1 MGRDK
6 DDNKMTVWNII
17 SSAAAGLLGAMGFG
31 GGGVLILYLT
41 MVLGVKQ
48 ISAQGINLIFFIPS
62 AIIGLI
68 IHIKHNLIKF
78 KQILPIL
85 ISAIPGV
92 ALGLY
97 LTTVISNEMLSKIFG
112 GILVIMGLKE
122 LLTRNKNR
130 YDKNSHN

>member
-1 MGRDK
+1 
-6 DDNKMTVWNII
+6 MTVWDII
-17 SSAAAGLLGAMGFG
+17 ASAAAGLLGAMGFG
-31 GGGVLILYLT
+31 GGGILILYLT
-41 MVLGVKQ
+41 MALDIKQ

-68 IHIKHNLIKF
+68 IHIKHHLIKLRE
-78 KQILPIL
+78 ILPIL

-97 LTTVISNEMLSKIFG
+97 LTTVISNETLSKIFG

-122 LLTRNKNR
+122 LFTKNKNK

>member
-6 DDNKMTVWNII
+6 GDNKMTVWNII
-17 SSAAAGLLGAMGFG
+17 ASAAAGLLGAMGFG

-41 MVLGVKQ
+41 MVLSVKQ
-48 ISAQGINLIFFIPS
+48 IAAQGINLIFFIPS

-68 IHIKHNLIKF
+68 IHIKHHLIKF

>member
-17 SSAAAGLLGAMGFG
+17 ASAAAGLLGAMGFG

-68 IHIKHNLIKF
+68 IHIKHHLIKF

>member
-1 MGRDK
+1 
-6 DDNKMTVWNII
+6 MTVWNII
-17 SSAAAGLLGAMGFG
+17 ASVAAGLLGAMGFG

-41 MVLGVKQ
+41 MVLGIKQ

-68 IHIKHNLIKF
+68 IHIKHHLIKF